1 MQRHLEGVV
10 RAGVTAAMRAGTL
23 REHPLPPLAIEIP
36 SDPKFGDVST
46 NAALVLARGQ
56 GKAPHAIAPIIVD
69 AVKAAAPAG
78 WVAAVD
84 VAGPGFINFRLAPP
98 FWHMIVHEALA
109 AGEAYGRSDT
119 GAGQPVQVEFVS
131 ANPTGPLHIGH
142 GRGAVIGDVTARLLE
157 AVGHPVERE
166 YYVNDAGRQ
175 MDLLGR
181 STWVRY
187 RQLGGEDVAL
197 PEDGYPGEYLLDVAR
212 KLRDEHGAA
221 LASLPETEA
230 IARCRDA
237 AGAILLDEIKDDLA
251 RFGVRFDRF
260 VSERALH
267 ARGALDVALAA
278 LPGDLLYRDD
288 GALFY
293 RTTRFGDE
301 KDRAILRGTGEP
313 TYFGGDVAHYH
324 ETVQRGFKSLVNVL
338 GADHHGYV
346 ARLRALVAGFGFPPE
361 LVHVLLVQ
369 LVNLTRG
376 GEPVRMGKRAGEFV
390 PLREVLDEV
399 GPDAARFFFLLRK
412 ADSQLDFDLEL
423 AKQQSTDN
431 PVFYVQYAHARI
443 ASVFRQAE
451 EQGVRIV
458 AEPDVGPLGEPEV
471 EVLRVLGTYPD
482 VLAAAARE
490 LEPHRVVFF
499 LLDLA
504 AAFHRYYNKHRVLTD
519 DAAVTQARL
528 ALLRAVRDVIR
539 GALGLAGV
547 RAPERM

>member
-1 MQRHLEGVV
+1 
-10 RAGVTAAMRAGTL
+10 
-23 REHPLPPLAIEIP
+23 
-36 SDPKFGDVST
+36 
-46 NAALVLARGQ
+46 
-56 GKAPHAIAPIIVD
+56 
-69 AVKAAAPAG
+69 
-78 WVAAVD
+78 
-84 VAGPGFINFRLAPP
+84 
-98 FWHMIVHEALA
+98 
-109 AGEAYGRSDT
+109 
-119 GAGQPVQVEFVS
+119 VQVEFVS

-142 GRGAVIGDVTARLLE
+142 GRGAIIGDVTARLLE

-175 MDLLGR
+175 MDLLGQ
-181 STWVRY
+181 STWARL
-187 RQLGGEDVAL
+187 RQLAGEDVAL
-197 PEDGYPGEYLLDVAR
+197 PEGGYPGEYVLDVAR
-212 KLRDEHGAA
+212 RLRDAEGDA
-221 LASLPETEA
+221 LARLPEADA
-230 IARCRDA
+230 IARCREA
-237 AGAILLDEIKDDLA
+237 AGAILLAEIKDDLA
-251 RFGVRFDRF
+251 RFGVAFDRF
-260 VSERALH
+260 VSERDLH
-267 ARGALDVALAA
+267 ARGVLQEALAT
-278 LPGDLLYRDD
+278 LPSDLLYRDD

-301 KDRAILRGTGEP
+301 KDRAVLRGTGEP

-324 ETVQRGFKSLVNVL
+324 ETVQRGFARLVNVL

-346 ARLRALVAGFGFPPE
+346 ARLRALVAGLGFAPE

-390 PLREVLDEV
+390 TLREVLDEV

-451 EQGVRIV
+451 ESGVRPV
-458 AEPDVGPLGEPEV
+458 ADPDVSPLGEPEV
-471 EVLRVLGTYPD
+471 EVLRVLGTWPD

-499 LLDLA
+499 LMDLA

-519 DAAVTQARL
+519 DASLTQARL
-528 ALLRAVRDVIR
+528 ALLRAVRDVLR
-539 GALGLAGV
+539 GALRIAGV
-547 RAPERM
+547 QAPDRM

>member
-1 MQRHLEGVV
+1 MREGK
-10 RAGVTAAMRAGTL
+10 L

-36 SDPKFGDVST
+36 SDAKFGDVST

-56 GKAPHAIAPIIVD
+56 GKAPPAIAPLIVE
-69 AVKAAAPAG
+69 AIRAAAPAG
-78 WVAAVD
+78 WVAAVEI
-84 VAGPGFINFRLAPP
+84 AGPGFINFRLAPP
-98 FWHMIVHEALA
+98 FWHMIVREALA
-109 AGEAYGRSDT
+109 AGEAYGRSDA
-119 GAGQPVQVEFVS
+119 GAGKRVQVEFVS

-181 STWVRY
+181 STWARL
-187 RQLGGEDVAL
+187 RQLRGEDAPL
-197 PEDGYPGEYLLDVAR
+197 PEDGYPGEYLIDVAR
-212 KLRDEHGAA
+212 RLRDAEGDALAA
-221 LASLPETEA
+221 LPEA
-230 IARCRDA
+230 DAVARAREA
-237 AGAILLDEIKDDLA
+237 AGAILLDEIKADLA
-251 RFGVRFDRF
+251 LFGVRFDRF
-260 VSERALH
+260 VSERDLH
-267 ARGALDVALAA
+267 ARGVLDDALAA
-278 LPGDLLYRDD
+278 LPADLLYRDD

-301 KDRAILRGTGEP
+301 KDRAVVRGNGEP

-324 ETVQRGFKSLVNVL
+324 ETVQRGFDRLVNVL

-346 ARLRALVAGFGFPPE
+346 ARLRALVAGLGFPPD

-376 GEPVRMGKRAGEFV
+376 GEPVRMGKRVGEFV
-390 PLREVLDEV
+390 TLREVLDEV

-451 EQGVRIV
+451 ESGVRPV
-458 AEPDVGPLGEPEV
+458 ADPDVSPLGDPEV
-471 EVLRVLGTYPD
+471 EVLRVLATWPD

-504 AAFHRYYNKHRVLTD
+504 AAFHRYYNKHRVLTE
-519 DAAVTQARL
+519 DAALTQARL
-528 ALLRAVRDVIR
+528 ALLRAVRDVLR
-539 GALGLAGV
+539 GALGIAGV
-547 RAPERM
+547 QAPERM